1 MINLIHN
8 KFGITAGLLRR
19 DVRTLLDVGC
29 RDAALKKSLGGDIS
43 YHGLDLLAGPGV
55 DQVADVEGGLPFA
68 DRTFDAV
75 IALDLLEH
83 TNHIWFV
90 YDELMR
96 VAAKQ
101 VIVLLPNAY
110 HWRFRLWYLRGK
122 EMDKY
127 VLSSEPILD
136 RHRWLISYN
145 TAHRF
150 CFERARARGWHVS
163 ELRVYGGRRTAWLDW
178 LLSSFS
184 KNLGTW
190 STIVVLDRPA
200 EAASAP

>member
-1 MINLIHN
+1 MNFIHD
-8 KFGITAGLLRR
+8 KFNITASQLRR
-19 DVRTLLDVGC
+19 DVSTLLDVGC
-29 RDAALKKSLGGDIS
+29 RDAALKKSLPDHVR
-43 YHGLDLLAGPGV
+43 YTGLDLIEGPGV
-55 DQVADVEGGLPFA
+55 DRVANAEEGLPFGDGA
-68 DRTFDAV
+68 FDAV

-83 TNHIWFV
+83 TNQIWFV

-127 VLSSEPILD
+127 ILPSNPILD
-136 RHRWLISYN
+136 RHRWLLSHN
-145 TAHRF
+145 SAHRF
-150 CFERARARGWHVS
+150 CFERAAARGWQIR
-163 ELRVYGGRRTAWLDW
+163 ELRVFGGRRTGWLDW
-178 LLSSFS
+178 LLSRFS

-190 STIVVLDRPA
+190 STIFVLDRPTGH
-200 EAASAP
+200 